1 MITQIAAVIGFV
13 ELVFLA
19 LMLLLLFM
27 LASA

>member
-19 LMLLLLFM
+19 LMLLLFM